1 MTIAI
6 LAKLKISYWL
16 IDVKRI
22 IFIVLACHLYV
33 GQQVVKREYDI
44 QHQIHGGYSVL
55 RCLHL

>member
-22 IFIVLACHLYV
+22 IFIVLACEGVSGVDSAL
-33 GQQVVKREYDI
+33 
-44 QHQIHGGYSVL
+44 
-55 RCLHL
+55 